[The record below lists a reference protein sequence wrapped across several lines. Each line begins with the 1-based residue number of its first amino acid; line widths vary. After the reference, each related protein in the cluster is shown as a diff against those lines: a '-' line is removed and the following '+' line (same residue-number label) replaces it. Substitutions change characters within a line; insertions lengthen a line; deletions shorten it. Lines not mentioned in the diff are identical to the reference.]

1 MNASV
6 PTTYRE
12 QLDMYSQKQVDRF
25 WSNVQMGGTDQCW
38 PWKRS
43 RHQGGYGQVALLV
56 DGVNRVHKA
65 HKVAWEIGNNKRLPM
80 WQRVKHSCNN
90 HLCCNPHHVVLSAEE
105 SPGKTVTQVRG
116 ESHGQAKL
124 TENQARLI
132 KYRLNLL
139 TTRDIAD
146 AFSVSYHAVWD
157 IRHNITWKHI

>member
-1 MNASV
+1 
-6 PTTYRE
+6 
-12 QLDMYSQKQVDRF
+12 MYSQKQIDRF
-25 WSNVQMGGTDQCW
+25 WGNVEMGGTDQCW

-65 HKVAWEIGNNKRLPM
+65 HKVAWEIANKKLLPLLR
-80 WQRVKHSCNN
+80 RVRHSCGN
-90 HLCCNPHHVVLSAEE
+90 HLCCNPHHVLLHETMDSDNDP
-105 SPGKTVTQVRG
+105 STQVRG